1 MGAWGGG
8 ALIVECRRHQH
19 DGEDVEALEIGE
31 GGSTRGDGF
40 LWQLEWAGTTVGPR
54 NPRQGQRGLNSIG
67 WCRCC

>member
-1 MGAWGGG
+1 MQDGCMGGG

-54 NPRQGQRGLNSIG
+54 NPR
-67 WCRCC
+67 